1 MSEINPVTVPR
12 ALDSGNGEDSRWLEV
27 AQQEDQFGCQTTTTA
42 WSPASSD
49 NLLSTSFS
57 DAIAEAAALS
67 KPPMHRAI
75 DKHTDDYPHH
85 SYSSSSTDSAELKTE
100 LHTDEMMAAQL
111 DPDMV
116 GMLTNNWNL
125 NAGPP
130 PPVANWGLE
139 APALYVSEALTT
151 GASNQHAPLSGS
163 TMITPP
169 TSIMDMATSEPCFGS
184 DGSMINNNNMQQPMG
199 PPMEPFTAMDSGF
212 VMPYQ
217 DCATMPALY
226 DGGGTY
232 KPHFDSATIND
243 AEMNQFAPNGAHLV
257 DNQLEESSYLS
268 SNGAQQTIIGV
279 GPTFQGAVGSNT
291 LFNEVAQPPA
301 ATLAAIDGFAIP
313 ELSAMQEDDD
323 TGSGWNGSSSGF
335 SAVASSPI
343 VNNAIPTSTTPTL
356 TNVITQV
363 VPSQI
368 SIANPSAIN
377 TKKPKRIR
385 RLCSVAGCGKRAR
398 SQDLCIAHGGG
409 RRCMVEGCE
418 KSSQGGNMC
427 IKHGG
432 GKRCKHPGCDKAA
445 QTNALCKA
453 HGGGPRCQFSGC
465 TKSSQGGGF
474 CRAHGGGKR
483 CTAQSCNKGTQ
494 RGDFCALH
502 GGSRFCEVT
511 GCMRNDRGGGFCA
524 HHGRGKRC
532 SVANC
537 NRSCRRNGLCST
549 HLRLLGHEVG
559 EANTPTPGWD
569 TAQKD
574 FGYASQPVAGKD
586 MRLRTA
592 CRTLTGRCVGWSVC
606 VSESKMLRITGSEA
620 TVWSRLQGD
629 RW

>member
-75 DKHTDDYPHH
+75 DKHTDDYH
-85 SYSSSSTDSAELKTE
+85 TTATAAATE

-169 TSIMDMATSEPCFGS
+169 TSIMDMATSEP
-184 DGSMINNNNMQQPMG
+184 
-199 PPMEPFTAMDSGF
+199 GF

-217 DCATMPALY
+217 DCAAMPALY

-323 TGSGWNGSSSGF
+323 TGSDWNGSSSGF

-356 TNVITQV
+356 TNVITQPDAASVHDRRICALPTV
-363 VPSQI
+363 VVVD
-368 SIANPSAIN
+368 AWWKDA
-377 TKKPKRIR
+377 
-385 RLCSVAGCGKRAR
+385 KRAVKEETSLQTSR
-398 SQDLCIAHGGG
+398 LRQ
-409 RRCMVEGCE
+409 
-418 KSSQGGNMC
+418 
-427 IKHGG
+427 
-432 GKRCKHPGCDKAA
+432 AA

-474 CRAHGGGKR
+474 VVHTEVVSAAPPRAATKGR
-483 CTAQSCNKGTQ
+483 SVVTFARYMETLASARPQAACATTAAEAFARTT
-494 RGDFCALH
+494 A
-502 GGSRFCEVT
+502 
-511 GCMRNDRGGGFCA
+511 
-524 HHGRGKRC
+524 
-532 SVANC
+532 
-537 NRSCRRNGLCST
+537 
-549 HLRLLGHEVG
+549 
-559 EANTPTPGWD
+559 EANGVASPTV
-569 TAQKD
+569 TAR
-574 FGYASQPVAGKD
+574 AGG
-586 MRLRTA
+586 MACARRT
-592 CRTLTGRCVGWSVC
+592 CVC
-606 VSESKMLRITGSEA
+606 
-620 TVWSRLQGD
+620 
-629 RW
+629 

>member
-409 RRCMVEGCE
+409 
-418 KSSQGGNMC
+418 
-427 IKHGG
+427 
-432 GKRCKHPGCDKAA
+432 GCDKAA

-524 HHGRGKRC
+524 HHGGGKRC
-532 SVANC
+532 S
-537 NRSCRRNGLCST
+537 
-549 HLRLLGHEVG
+549 
-559 EANTPTPGWD
+559 GWD

-620 TVWSRLQGD
+620 TVWSGD

>member
-409 RRCMVEGCE
+409 
-418 KSSQGGNMC
+418 
-427 IKHGG
+427 
-432 GKRCKHPGCDKAA
+432 GCDKAA

-524 HHGRGKRC
+524 HHGGGKRC
-532 SVANC
+532 S
-537 NRSCRRNGLCST
+537 
-549 HLRLLGHEVG
+549 
-559 EANTPTPGWD
+559 GWD

>member
-356 TNVITQV
+356 TNVITQPDAASVHDRRICALPTV
-363 VPSQI
+363 V
-368 SIANPSAIN
+368 
-377 TKKPKRIR
+377 
-385 RLCSVAGCGKRAR
+385 V
-398 SQDLCIAHGGG
+398 
-409 RRCMVEGCE
+409 VEGCE

-524 HHGRGKRC
+524 HHGGGKRC

-559 EANTPTPGWD
+559 EANTPTPVAISAAMPTSTD
-569 TAQKD
+569 
-574 FGYASQPVAGKD
+574 AS
-586 MRLRTA
+586 RLRTA

>member
-409 RRCMVEGCE
+409 GGRMRKEQSRRKHVHQTWGWQALQTSRLRQSRADQCTVAADFVVHTEVVSAAPPRAATKGRSVVTFARYMEALA
-418 KSSQGGNMC
+418 SARSQ
-427 IKHGG
+427 
-432 GKRCKHPGCDKAA
+432 AA
-445 QTNALCKA
+445 CAT
-453 HGGGPRCQFSGC
+453 
-465 TKSSQGGGF
+465 
-474 CRAHGGGKR
+474 
-483 CTAQSCNKGTQ
+483 TAAEAFARTT
-494 RGDFCALH
+494 A
-502 GGSRFCEVT
+502 
-511 GCMRNDRGGGFCA
+511 
-524 HHGRGKRC
+524 
-532 SVANC
+532 
-537 NRSCRRNGLCST
+537 
-549 HLRLLGHEVG
+549 
-559 EANTPTPGWD
+559 EANGVASPTGWD

-620 TVWSRLQGD
+620 TVWSGD

>member
-363 VPSQI
+363 PDAASVHDR
-368 SIANPSAIN
+368 
-377 TKKPKRIR
+377 RICA
-385 RLCSVAGCGKRAR
+385 LPTVVV
-398 SQDLCIAHGGG
+398 
-409 RRCMVEGCE
+409 VEGCE

-524 HHGRGKRC
+524 HHGGGKRC

-559 EANTPTPGWD
+559 EANTPTPVAISAAMPTSTD
-569 TAQKD
+569 
-574 FGYASQPVAGKD
+574 AS
-586 MRLRTA
+586 RLRTA